1 MHIYY
6 SSTGQ
11 PVRLVEQ
18 LMKVTDAIQA
28 IVTSYG
34 DIDLVA
40 RGMVVDA
47 GELAKATAKPDTAE
61 AIALA
66 LLKKYNVTAP
76 VVVIE
81 EVAPEVPPE
90 ITE

>member
-1 MHIYY
+1 
-6 SSTGQ
+6 
-11 PVRLVEQ
+11 
-18 LMKVTDAIQA
+18 MKVTDAIEA

-34 DIDLVA
+34 DIELVA

-81 EVAPEVPPE
+81 EVVQETPQDT
-90 ITE
+90 TE

>member
-1 MHIYY
+1 
-6 SSTGQ
+6 
-11 PVRLVEQ
+11 
-18 LMKVTDAIQA
+18 MKVSDAIEA

-34 DIDLVA
+34 DINLVA

-47 GELAKATAKPDTAE
+47 DELAKATAAPDTAE

-66 LLKKYNVTAP
+66 LLKKYNMTAS

-81 EVAPEVPPE
+81 EVVQPVPEVDT
-90 ITE
+90 TE

>member
-1 MHIYY
+1 
-6 SSTGQ
+6 
-11 PVRLVEQ
+11 
-18 LMKVTDAIQA
+18 MKVTDAIQA

-34 DIDLVA
+34 DINLVA
-40 RGMVVDA
+40 RGLVVDA
-47 GELAKATAKPDTAE
+47 GELAKATAEPDTAE

-81 EVAPEVPPE
+81 EVNT
-90 ITE
+90 TE

>member
-1 MHIYY
+1 
-6 SSTGQ
+6 
-11 PVRLVEQ
+11 
-18 LMKVTDAIQA
+18 MKVSDAIEM

-34 DIDLVA
+34 DIEVVA
-40 RGMVVDA
+40 RGLVVDA

-76 VVVIE
+76 VVIIK
-81 EVAPEVPPE
+81 EVPQE
-90 ITE
+90 E

>member
-1 MHIYY
+1 MHIHH
-6 SSTGQ
+6 SPERQ

-18 LMKVTDAIQA
+18 LMTITDAIET

-34 DIDLVA
+34 DIELVA
-40 RGMVVDA
+40 RSLAVDA
-47 GELAKATAKPDTAE
+47 GELAQATAE
-61 AIALA
+61 AGTAEAVALA

-81 EVAPEVPPE
+81 QVEEPLQNT
-90 ITE
+90 I

>member
-1 MHIYY
+1 
-6 SSTGQ
+6 
-11 PVRLVEQ
+11 
-18 LMKVTDAIQA
+18 MKVAQAIEA

-40 RGMVVDA
+40 RGLVVDA
-47 GELAKATAKPDTAE
+47 AELAKATAKPDTAE

-81 EVAPEVPPE
+81 EVALEVAPDT
-90 ITE
+90 TE

>member
-1 MHIYY
+1 MTV
-6 SSTGQ
+6 S
-11 PVRLVEQ
+11 
-18 LMKVTDAIQA
+18 DAIDA

-34 DIDLVA
+34 DIELVA
-40 RGMVVDA
+40 RGMAVDA
-47 GELAKATAKPDTAE
+47 DELAKTTAQPDTAE

-81 EVAPEVPPE
+81 EVTPE
-90 ITE
+90 

>member
-1 MHIYY
+1 
-6 SSTGQ
+6 
-11 PVRLVEQ
+11 
-18 LMKVTDAIQA
+18 MKVSDAIEA

-34 DIDLVA
+34 DIEVVA

-66 LLKKYNVTAP
+66 LLKKYNMTIP
-76 VVVIE
+76 VVVIQ
-81 EVAPEVPPE
+81 EVAPD

>member
-1 MHIYY
+1 MTV
-6 SSTGQ
+6 S
-11 PVRLVEQ
+11 
-18 LMKVTDAIQA
+18 DAIKT

-47 GELAKATAKPDTAE
+47 AELAKATAKTDTAE

-66 LLKKYNVTAP
+66 LLRKYNVTAP
-76 VVVIE
+76 VVVIQ
-81 EVAPEVPPE
+81 EVVQEAAQDT
-90 ITE
+90 TE

>member
-1 MHIYY
+1 MYIHY

-18 LMKVTDAIQA
+18 LMKVSDAIDA

-66 LLKKYNVTAP
+66 LLRKYNVTAP
-76 VVVIE
+76 VIE
-81 EVAPEVPPE
+81 KVSPDA
-90 ITE
+90 TE

>member
-1 MHIYY
+1 
-6 SSTGQ
+6 
-11 PVRLVEQ
+11 
-18 LMKVTDAIQA
+18 MKVADAIKA

-47 GELAKATAKPDTAE
+47 DELAKATAKPDTAE

-81 EVAPEVPPE
+81 EVDT
-90 ITE
+90 TE

>member
-1 MHIYY
+1 
-6 SSTGQ
+6 
-11 PVRLVEQ
+11 
-18 LMKVTDAIQA
+18 MKITDAIKA
-28 IVTSYG
+28 IVTSNG

-47 GELAKATAKPDTAE
+47 DELAKATAQPDTAE

-81 EVAPEVPPE
+81 EVDT
-90 ITE
+90 TE

>member
-1 MHIYY
+1 
-6 SSTGQ
+6 
-11 PVRLVEQ
+11 
-18 LMKVTDAIQA
+18 MKVSDAIET

-34 DIDLVA
+34 DIELVA

-47 GELAKATAKPDTAE
+47 AELAKAKAEPDTAE

-66 LLKKYNVTAP
+66 LLRKYNVTAP

-81 EVAPEVPPE
+81 EVAPEVAPDT
-90 ITE
+90 TE

>member
-1 MHIYY
+1 
-6 SSTGQ
+6 
-11 PVRLVEQ
+11 
-18 LMKVTDAIQA
+18 MKVTDAIET

-47 GELAKATAKPDTAE
+47 AELAKATAKPDTAE

-66 LLKKYNVTAP
+66 LLKKYNVTVP

-81 EVAPEVPPE
+81 EVAQDT
-90 ITE
+90 TE

>member
-1 MHIYY
+1 MTV
-6 SSTGQ
+6 S
-11 PVRLVEQ
+11 
-18 LMKVTDAIQA
+18 DAIEA

-40 RGMVVDA
+40 RGLVVDA
-47 GELAKATAKPDTAE
+47 SELAKVTAKPDTAE

-66 LLKKYNVTAP
+66 LLKKYNITAP

-81 EVAPEVPPE
+81 EVEPD
-90 ITE
+90 ITQ

>member
-1 MHIYY
+1 M
-6 SSTGQ
+6 T
-11 PVRLVEQ
+11 L
-18 LMKVTDAIQA
+18 TDAIEA

-47 GELAKATAKPDTAE
+47 DELAEATAEPDTAE

-66 LLKKYNVTAP
+66 LLRKYNVTAP

-81 EVAPEVPPE
+81 EVAPEVAPDT
-90 ITE
+90 TE

>member
-1 MHIYY
+1 
-6 SSTGQ
+6 
-11 PVRLVEQ
+11 
-18 LMKVTDAIQA
+18 MKVAQAIEA

-40 RGMVVDA
+40 RGLVVDA
-47 GELAKATAKPDTAE
+47 AELAKATAKPDTAE

-76 VVVIE
+76 VVVIK
-81 EVAPEVPPE
+81 EVAPEAPPDT
-90 ITE
+90 TE

>member
-1 MHIYY
+1 
-6 SSTGQ
+6 
-11 PVRLVEQ
+11 
-18 LMKVTDAIQA
+18 MKVTDAIET

-47 GELAKATAKPDTAE
+47 VELAKATAKPDTAE

-66 LLKKYNVTAP
+66 LLRKYNVTAP

-81 EVAPEVPPE
+81 EVAQDT
-90 ITE
+90 TE

>member
-1 MHIYY
+1 
-6 SSTGQ
+6 
-11 PVRLVEQ
+11 
-18 LMKVTDAIQA
+18 MKLTDAIKA

-34 DIDLVA
+34 DIEVVA
-40 RGMVVDA
+40 RGLAVDA
-47 GELAKATAKPDTAE
+47 GELAKATAQPDTAD

-81 EVAPEVPPE
+81 EVDT
-90 ITE
+90 TE